1 MHINFFIFVFGKK
14 DVYVCVIS
22 RFYPV
27 RISLEKKVLT
37 LNVNIP
43 NISVTM
49 YFHKCFLHQIMEY
62 VVNHFYFAG
71 FAINLIYL
79 SWNHWWPFLMTCYY
93 WVLFT
98 VTKARSFLHTLTQ
111 CEWTQQF
118 TNKPS
123 QIARLLR
130 SRSSLVAGTVT
141 TAIL

>member
-1 MHINFFIFVFGKK
+1 MFGNGADVKRIIDVLSCIYICLCFQITSSGQTTNEHCRHMTGTEKCTSNFFIFVFGKK

-79 SWNHWWPFLMTCYY
+79 S
-93 WVLFT
+93 
-98 VTKARSFLHTLTQ
+98 
-111 CEWTQQF
+111 
-118 TNKPS
+118 
-123 QIARLLR
+123 
-130 SRSSLVAGTVT
+130 
-141 TAIL
+141 